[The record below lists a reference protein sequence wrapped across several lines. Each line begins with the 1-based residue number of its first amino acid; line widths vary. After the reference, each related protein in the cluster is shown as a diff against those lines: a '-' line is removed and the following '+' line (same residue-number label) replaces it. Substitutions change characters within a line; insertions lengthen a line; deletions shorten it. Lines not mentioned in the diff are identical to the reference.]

1 LYSGSAPIGA
11 PANGKV
17 EDMLGYIAARIFD
30 FVLFAF
36 VAPFHKTLSW
46 GDRLLTLDKSA
57 EFKNDPQFK
66 RSVEQCRSST
76 GANQYSSPDGI
87 AWRLNTLIWAG
98 QCALKVPGDF
108 VECGVFQGDMS
119 WVVSEMVDLSGAGKT
134 FYLYDTFEGF
144 SPKYSSA
151 KDFPD
156 VPNLYDFNDR
166 AFKVPQ
172 LYEFVRDRFA
182 AKSYVKVVR
191 GVVPDVL
198 HELSPSSIAFLHI
211 DMNSPDAETGALDV
225 LFDRVSNGG
234 IVIFDDYGWSVH
246 RKQKQ
251 AADRFMAAR
260 GQGILELPTGQGLM
274 IKR

>member
-1 LYSGSAPIGA
+1 
-11 PANGKV
+11 
-17 EDMLGYIAARIFD
+17 MLGYIAARIFD
-30 FVLFAF
+30 LVLLIF

-57 EFKNDPQFK
+57 EFKDDPRFK

-76 GANQYSSPDGI
+76 GANQYFSPDGI

-119 WVVSEMVDLSGAGKT
+119 WVVSEMVDLPGAGKT

-151 KDFPD
+151 RDFPD
-156 VPNLYDFNDR
+156 APDLYDFNDC

-172 LYEFVRDRFA
+172 LYEFVRDRYA
-182 AKSYVKVVR
+182 AKSYVKVIK

-246 RKQKQ
+246 RKQKH

-260 GQGILELPTGQGLM
+260 GQEILELPTGQGLM